1 MRLFSSVGPRAD
13 KSDIEIMSVIF
24 RNRAL
29 KPILRNGLLN
39 FLSSRLKKRLKC
51 YRAISIEK
59 IQDKTVSF
67 FYFNNPDGT
76 IRWIIPSSEK
86 EPLFLNMHY
95 GGTRRAIA
103 IRVLFSLVYRLKLQ
117 PFFADGYFNLS
128 REDLRTFNTVLSK
141 SEATSYAIFT
151 GTKGDHRTGL
161 VALVRDGKA
170 NYFYKTPLSKRLE
183 SFNREIDN
191 LKAINEKAFKEFK
204 VPTIERFGDGILLS
218 NIAPENLNRSN
229 RITIKH
235 IAVLT
240 EIYDKTYQPQMAKA
254 QIDFVSTRIQGL
266 LSGNFLSQVNIDVIE
281 EKLELL
287 ESVAYS
293 SALMHGDFTPWNM
306 YLDEELIYLYDW
318 ENASQAPLFFDI
330 YHFIFQT
337 ESFIYKRFSVMEIE
351 REIERVMNLNTVK
364 DLIAKYSI
372 DVKKHLIL
380 YLLYVI
386 AFYSER
392 YLIDG
397 KSHGNQIQLW
407 TNYLKTIT

>member
-1 MRLFSSVGPRAD
+1 
-13 KSDIEIMSVIF
+13 
-24 RNRAL
+24 
-29 KPILRNGLLN
+29 
-39 FLSSRLKKRLKC
+39 LKC

-76 IRWIIPSSEK
+76 IRWIIPSSEN

-103 IRVLFSLVYRLKLQ
+103 IRVLFSLLYRLKLQ

-266 LSGNFLSQVNIDVIE
+266 LSGNCLSQVNIDVIE

-287 ESVAYS
+287 ESVAYP

-330 YHFIFQT
+330 YHFIFQS